1 MVVVLG
7 AGGVTAA
14 TLVRGQDTGTSSS
27 AGSSTD
33 AGGTAEDRA
42 AAVPALT
49 REGFGDQAAAALQ
62 APVAAQ
68 GEGSTARS
76 TLRAGCAPPPGR
88 GTLRSV
94 TLDGEP
100 AVLVGRPARDGRRVV
115 EAWSCDASR
124 VLARTRVAT
133 PPS

>member
-1 MVVVLG
+1 M
-7 AGGVTAA
+7 
-14 TLVRGQDTGTSSS
+14 
-27 AGSSTD
+27 
-33 AGGTAEDRA
+33 
-42 AAVPALT
+42 PALT
-49 REGFGDQAAAALQ
+49 RDGFSGQAAAALQ

-68 GEGSTARS
+68 EDDSTARS